1 MSALRHRL
9 PAASHHRYP
18 PAVRHSLQP
27 HPDFPCRVLGGLTV
41 ETTRPAPNVLQLR
54 YRLSGVADDLVL
66 PPAAPPA
73 RTDELWRHT
82 CLEAFVR
89 LPGAPG
95 YRELNLSPGGPWA
108 AYRFD
113 GYREGMANADIP
125 TPTVTTDRA
134 GDTFDLAAAWTLDLL
149 SDLPWQVAV
158 TAVIEAADGSVS
170 YWSLRHPAGRPDFH
184 HADGFVLELPPI
196 SGA

>member
-1 MSALRHRL
+1 MRHDL
-9 PAASHHRYP
+9 
-18 PAVRHSLQP
+18 LP
-27 HPDFPCRVLGGLTV
+27 HPDFPCRVLGGLAV
-41 ETTRPAPNVLQLR
+41 EAARPTPNVLQLR
-54 YRLSGVADDLVL
+54 YRLSGVAVGLVL
-66 PPAAPPA
+66 PAAAPAA

-108 AYRFD
+108 AYLFD
-113 GYREGMANADIP
+113 GCRAGMAVADIP
-125 TPTVTTDRA
+125 TPTVTTALA
-134 GDTFDLAAAWTLDLL
+134 GDTLDIDAAWTLDLPAGA
-149 SDLPWQVAV
+149 PWQVAV
-158 TAVIEAADGSVS
+158 TAVIEAADGTVS
-170 YWSLRHPAGRPDFH
+170 YWSLRHPASRPDFH

>member
-1 MSALRHRL
+1 
-9 PAASHHRYP
+9 
-18 PAVRHSLQP
+18 VRHDLQP

-41 ETTRPAPNVLQLR
+41 EADRPTPNVLQLR
-54 YRLSGVADDLVL
+54 YRLSGLTDGLVL
-66 PPAAPPA
+66 PPAAPA
-73 RTDELWRHT
+73 VRTDELWRRT

-113 GYREGMANADIP
+113 GYRDGMAPADIP
-125 TPTVTTDRA
+125 TPTVTADRA
-134 GDTFDLAAAWTLDLL
+134 ADAFDLTAAWTLDVPAEA
-149 SDLPWQVAV
+149 PWQVAV
-158 TAVIEAADGSVS
+158 TAVIEAADGTVS

-196 SGA
+196 SGP

>member
-1 MSALRHRL
+1 
-9 PAASHHRYP
+9 
-18 PAVRHSLQP
+18 VRHDLLP

-41 ETTRPAPNVLQLR
+41 EAARPESNVLLLR
-54 YRLSGVADDLVL
+54 YLLSGITGDLVF
-66 PPAAPPA
+66 PPAGGGRA
-73 RTDELWRHT
+73 DELWRHT
-82 CLEAFVR
+82 CLEAFVS
-89 LPGAPG
+89 LPGEPG

-113 GYREGMANADIP
+113 GYREGMADADIP
-125 TPTVTTDRA
+125 APHVTTDRD
-134 GDTFDLAAAWTLDLL
+134 GDTLDLSAAWTLDLPAAA
-149 SDLPWQVAV
+149 PWRLAV

-196 SGA
+196 SGP

>member
-1 MSALRHRL
+1 MRHDL
-9 PAASHHRYP
+9 
-18 PAVRHSLQP
+18 LP
-27 HPDFPCRVLGGLTV
+27 HPDFPCRILGGLTV
-41 ETTRPAPNVLQLR
+41 DAARPAPNVLQLR
-54 YRLSGVADDLVL
+54 YSLSGVAVGLVL
-66 PPAAPPA
+66 PAAAPAA

-82 CLEAFVR
+82 CLEAFVI
-89 LPGAPG
+89 LPGEPG

-125 TPTVTTDRA
+125 APHVTTNRD
-134 GDTFDLAAAWTLDLL
+134 GDTLDLSAAWTLDLP
-149 SDLPWQVAV
+149 SDLPWQLAV

>member
-1 MSALRHRL
+1 MRHDL
-9 PAASHHRYP
+9 
-18 PAVRHSLQP
+18 LP

-41 ETTRPAPNVLQLR
+41 DAARPAPNVLQLR
-54 YRLSGVADDLVL
+54 YRLSGVADGLVL
-66 PPAAPPA
+66 PPAVLPA

-89 LPGAPG
+89 LPGTSG

-125 TPTVTTDRA
+125 APLLTTDRTA
-134 GDTFDLAAAWTLDLL
+134 DTIDLAAAWTLDLP
-149 SDLPWQVAV
+149 SDLPWQLAV
-158 TAVIEAADGSVS
+158 TAVIEAANGSVS
-170 YWSLRHPAGRPDFH
+170 YWSLRHPSGRPDFH
-184 HADGFVLELPPI
+184 HADGFVLEIPPI
-196 SGA
+196 LGA

>member
-1 MSALRHRL
+1 MRNTPPPL
-9 PAASHHRYP
+9 PSTP
-18 PAVRHSLQP
+18 VRHDLQP

-41 ETTRPAPNVLQLR
+41 EAARPAPNVLQLR
-54 YRLSGVADDLVL
+54 HRLSGVTDGLVL
-66 PPAAPPA
+66 PPTAPPA
-73 RTDELWRHT
+73 RTDELWRRT

-113 GYREGMANADIP
+113 GYREGMANADVP
-125 TPTVTTDRA
+125 APHVTTDRD
-134 GDTFDLAAAWTLDLL
+134 GDTFDLAAAWTLDLP

-158 TAVIEAADGSVS
+158 TAVIEAADGSIS
-170 YWSLRHPAGRPDFH
+170 YWSLRHPAARPDFH

-196 SGA
+196 SGP